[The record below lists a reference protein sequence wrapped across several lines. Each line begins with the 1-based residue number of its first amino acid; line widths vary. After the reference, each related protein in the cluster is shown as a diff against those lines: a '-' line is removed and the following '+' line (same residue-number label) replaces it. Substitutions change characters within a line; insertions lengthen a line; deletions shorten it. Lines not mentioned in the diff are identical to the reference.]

1 MYRHYTE
8 LAALRA
14 RLEEFSL
21 KLDAHV
27 RAFVEHDRVP
37 NVRNAPAVPDRRY
50 APSISAQDAK
60 ALADPSAT

>member
-27 RAFVEHDRVP
+27 RAFVERDRVP
-37 NVRNAPAVPDRRY
+37 NVPNAPDRRY
-50 APSISAQDAK
+50 APSISAEDAK